1 MAAIGGGDATT
12 DAARKYHRPAL
23 VAGADLLAV
32 LRPRMSNDPL
42 PLSPFSTDHSYLKQ
56 RASVESDVVADVLE
70 PETNDQSSLKCK

>member
-32 LRPRMSNDPL
+32 LRPRRSND

-56 RASVESDVVADVLE
+56 RASVETVAVVLE
-70 PETNDQSSLKCK
+70 LETNDQSSLKCK

>member
-32 LRPRMSNDPL
+32 LRPRRSND

-56 RASVESDVVADVLE
+56 RASVESDVVAVVL
-70 PETNDQSSLKCK
+70 ETNDQSSLKCK

>member
-32 LRPRMSNDPL
+32 LRPRRSND
-42 PLSPFSTDHSYLKQ
+42 PLSPFSTDHSYLMQ
-56 RASVESDVVADVLE
+56 RASVETDVVADVLE
-70 PETNDQSSLKCK
+70 LETNDQSSLKCK

>member
-32 LRPRMSNDPL
+32 LRPRRSND

-56 RASVESDVVADVLE
+56 RASVETVAVVLE
-70 PETNDQSSLKCK
+70 LETNDQSSLKFK